1 MINIYKI
8 LIIFYKY
15 NNIEMNAITL
25 IGISI
30 IFFYSLTQILK
41 FFGIGE
47 DVYGV
52 YLLFYIFIIIS
63 ILVLPNEYPTT

>member
-1 MINIYKI
+1 
-8 LIIFYKY
+8 
-15 NNIEMNAITL
+15 MNSITL

-41 FFGIGE
+41 FYGIGE

-52 YLLFYIFIIIS
+52 YILFYVFIIVS
-63 ILVLPNEYPTT
+63 IMVLPNSYPKT